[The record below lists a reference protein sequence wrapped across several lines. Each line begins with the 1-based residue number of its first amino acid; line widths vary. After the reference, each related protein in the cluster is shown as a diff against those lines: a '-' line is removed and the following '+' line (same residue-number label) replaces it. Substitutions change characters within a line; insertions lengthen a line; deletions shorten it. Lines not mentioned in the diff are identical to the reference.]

1 MPIILEDLEKM
12 YSDRLLFRC
21 QHCTI
26 ASGDKVGIV
35 GPNGSGKSTLLRML
49 SGEDDE
55 YGGTI
60 QMAGASRFCFID
72 AVPVEP
78 DRTVRQIVAEPFEH
92 LRAQDARIRE
102 LEQLLSTSEETD
114 EYLTELSR
122 RTEAFEAQGGYD
134 YLVSM
139 NKALAS
145 LGFRAEDL
153 DRLAGTMSAGEVS
166 RIRLSRLVSDVQD
179 IWMLDEPTNYLDIP
193 GVQWLEHQLRGL
205 QATMLV
211 ASHDAWFLDQV
222 CTKVLVIDG
231 GTLRLYPGGYSDYAR
246 VRDAEAR
253 ERAEHNAE
261 VKRELERMREYVE
274 KYRYGTRASQAAS
287 REKAM
292 ERLKSQVDS
301 EPAVTRKRVH
311 VHLRTSGES
320 GEIALRME
328 HISKSYGDHAVLR
341 DASVLVKS
349 RQHVAIL
356 GRNGAGKST
365 LLGIAMGQVIPDS
378 GTVYWGPSVRYAFFP
393 QNYTLF
399 EKETAMAWL
408 MARRPQMTVSEVK
421 ALLGSF
427 GFSGDQMEQ
436 ETEGMSSGEKQR
448 LLLALLSTETANMI
462 ILDEPTN
469 FLDIQ
474 TRESLAATLQA
485 FEGTVLFVS
494 HDRTFIDAVAGR
506 IISIE
511 QGTVSVLEGNY
522 SANRQQLF
530 AERRSA
536 GAAPRQTGR
545 RPEGHGARVSH
556 NRLAALEARVQT
568 LEREIGDLESEQAG
582 LTRKLQ
588 DEGPGMAG
596 TEVAALSTHIH
607 ELEER
612 RERLFGELERAE
624 QEYLQ
629 ASSS

>member
-1 MPIILEDLEKM
+1 MPIILENLEKM
-12 YSDRLLFRC
+12 YGDRLLFRC

-26 ASGDKVGIV
+26 APGDKVGIV

-102 LEQLLSTSEETD
+102 LEQLLSTSQETD
-114 EYLTELSR
+114 EYLAELSR

-145 LGFRAEDL
+145 LGFSAGDL

-193 GVQWLEHQLRGL
+193 GVQWLERQLRSL
-205 QATMLV
+205 QATVLV

-231 GTLRLYPGGYSDYAR
+231 GALHLYAGGYSDYVR
-246 VRDAEAR
+246 VRDAEAQ

-261 VKRELERMREYVE
+261 VRRELERMREYVE

-301 EPAVTRKRVH
+301 EPAATRKRVH
-311 VHLRTSGES
+311 VRLRTSGES

-328 HISKSYGDHAVLR
+328 HISKAYGDHAVLR
-341 DASVLVKS
+341 DASILVKS

-356 GRNGAGKST
+356 GRNGAGKSSGIDQ
-365 LLGIAMGQVIPDS
+365 LDICERLRQNGELGGKGLIRSLGADGVQANDGIARLAIIARPGARSIKREAIS
-378 GTVYWGPSVRYAFFP
+378 
-393 QNYTLF
+393 
-399 EKETAMAWL
+399 
-408 MARRPQMTVSEVK
+408 ARRVQPGQFE
-421 ALLGSF
+421 A
-427 GFSGDQMEQ
+427 
-436 ETEGMSSGEKQR
+436 GE
-448 LLLALLSTETANMI
+448 
-462 ILDEPTN
+462 D
-469 FLDIQ
+469 
-474 TRESLAATLQA
+474 
-485 FEGTVLFVS
+485 
-494 HDRTFIDAVAGR
+494 VAGAV
-506 IISIE
+506 E
-511 QGTVSVLEGNY
+511 EFSV
-522 SANRQQLF
+522 A
-530 AERRSA
+530 
-536 GAAPRQTGR
+536 
-545 RPEGHGARVSH
+545 V
-556 NRLAALEARVQT
+556 
-568 LEREIGDLESEQAG
+568 
-582 LTRKLQ
+582 
-588 DEGPGMAG
+588 
-596 TEVAALSTHIH
+596 
-607 ELEER
+607 
-612 RERLFGELERAE
+612 
-624 QEYLQ
+624 
-629 ASSS
+629 

>member
-1 MPIILEDLEKM
+1 MPIILENLEKM
-12 YSDRLLFRC
+12 YGDRLLFRC

-26 ASGDKVGIV
+26 GAGDKVGIV

-55 YGGTI
+55 YTGTI
-60 QMAGASRFCFID
+60 QMAGASKFCFID
-72 AVPVEP
+72 AVPVES

-114 EYLTELSR
+114 EYLEELSR

-145 LGFRAEDL
+145 LGFGAGDL

-193 GVQWLEHQLRGL
+193 GVQWLERQLRSL
-205 QATMLV
+205 RATVLV

-222 CTKVLVIDG
+222 CTKVLVIENG
-231 GTLRLYPGGYSDYAR
+231 ALHLYAGGYSDYVR
-246 VRDAEAR
+246 VRDAEAQ

-261 VKRELERMREYVE
+261 VKRELGRMREYVE

-292 ERLKSQVDS
+292 ERLKSQVDG
-301 EPAVTRKRVH
+301 EPATARKRVH
-311 VHLRTSGES
+311 VHLHTSGES

-365 LLGIAMGQVIPDS
+365 LLGIAMGEVIPDS
-378 GTVYWGPSVRYAFFP
+378 GTVYWGPSVRYSFFP

-399 EKETAMAWL
+399 EKETALTWL
-408 MARRPQMTVSEVK
+408 MTRRPRMTVSEVK

-427 GFSGDQMEQ
+427 GFSAEQMEQ

-474 TRESLAATLQA
+474 TRESLATTLRA

-511 QGTVSVLEGNY
+511 QGIVTVLEGNY

-530 AERRSA
+530 TERRPTGST
-536 GAAPRQTGR
+536 PRQTS
-545 RPEGHGARVSH
+545 PTQNGHGARISH
-556 NRLAALEARVQT
+556 NKLAALEARVGA
-568 LEREIGDLESEQAG
+568 LEQQIGDLEREQAS
-582 LTRKLQ
+582 LTRRLQ
-588 DEGPGMAG
+588 DEGPGMTG
-596 TEVAALSTHIH
+596 TEVASLSTHIH
-607 ELEER
+607 ELEEE
-612 RERLFGELERAE
+612 RERLFADLERAE

-629 ASSS
+629 AASS